1 MKEYAD
7 CPKCDRPYRSDV
19 FGSCPSCLE
28 TGQPESPASAKSTK
42 ASQSSDDTRLI
53 KAMDR
58 TTYAIRSIA
67 LFIFVSLC
75 SSVIGYAIVGM
86 GSGNPVSCAVSGR
99 DCSNVGVVTFGW
111 IVILAGFI
119 AAVRIGLTELSKSKP

>member
-42 ASQSSDDTRLI
+42 ASQSSDDTEI
-53 KAMDR
+53 D
-58 TTYAIRSIA
+58 
-67 LFIFVSLC
+67 
-75 SSVIGYAIVGM
+75 
-86 GSGNPVSCAVSGR
+86 
-99 DCSNVGVVTFGW
+99 
-111 IVILAGFI
+111 
-119 AAVRIGLTELSKSKP
+119 